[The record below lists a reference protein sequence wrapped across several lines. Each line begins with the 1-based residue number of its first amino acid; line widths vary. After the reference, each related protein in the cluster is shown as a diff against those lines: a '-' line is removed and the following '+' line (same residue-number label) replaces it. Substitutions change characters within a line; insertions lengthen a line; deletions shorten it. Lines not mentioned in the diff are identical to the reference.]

1 MLDFATAIRA
11 LIRAADTPASNEGN
25 VDDAVNHVAR
35 SILDE
40 ARRNPDGFNRSIR
53 HGLSDAVRRLDRVSI
68 AVTGL
73 AWLGSGIPSVE
84 QQMLSLVR
92 EAQREVRLCA
102 YSITSGAMP
111 LLREID
117 EVVSQGVTA
126 TVIVNA
132 IREQPIDV
140 RSYMTERARH
150 VSGRW
155 KVLDFAPVGNQTDLH
170 AKLLTVDRS
179 VALIGSANM
188 SFRGMVSNHEMAVVV
203 RGPTAATIC
212 ERFDMLIRS
221 AAIRA
226 LS

>member
-40 ARRNPDGFNRSIR
+40 ARRNPDSLNRSIR
-53 HGLSDAVRRLDRVSI
+53 DGLSDAVRRLDRVSI

-84 QQMLSLVR
+84 QEMLSLVR
-92 EAQREVRLCA
+92 EAQREVSLCA

-117 EVVSQGVTA
+117 EVVSQGVMA

-132 IREQPIDV
+132 IHEQPVDV
-140 RSYMTERARH
+140 LNYMAERARH
-150 VSGRW
+150 ASGRW
-155 KVLDFAPVGNQTDLH
+155 KVLDFARVGNQTDLH

-212 ERFDMLIRS
+212 ERFDMLVRS